1 MGTKIGKFL
10 QKPLSKVPQIADF
23 AYFETDFAY
32 FGTDFAYFASLAREQ
47 RDTLLRTKESLRYT
61 FLFYLSS
68 VSAEV
73 RSVLFTIMV

>member
-1 MGTKIGKFL
+1 MGTKVSKFL
-10 QKPLSKVPQIADF
+10 QKPLSNVLKIADF
-23 AYFETDFAY
+23 AYFGTDFAY

>member
-1 MGTKIGKFL
+1 MGAKISKFL
-10 QKPLSKVPQIADF
+10 QKTLSNVLKIADF
-23 AYFETDFAY
+23 AYFETVFAN
-32 FGTDFAYFASLAREQ
+32 FASLAREQ

>member
-1 MGTKIGKFL
+1 MWVKNR
-10 QKPLSKVPQIADF
+10 QIPAKNIVQCAQNSRF
-23 AYFETDFAY
+23 CVFWNRFCR
-32 FGTDFAYFASLAREQ
+32 FWNRFAYFASLAREQ

>member
-1 MGTKIGKFL
+1 MGAKISIFP
-10 QKPLSKVPQIADF
+10 QKPMPGVPPNSRFCIF
-23 AYFETDFAY
+23 WNRFCLFWNR
-32 FGTDFAYFASLAREQ
+32 FAYFASLAREQ

>member
-1 MGTKIGKFL
+1 MGAKISKFL
-10 QKPLSKVPQIADF
+10 QKTLSNVLKIADF
-23 AYFETDFAY
+23 ADFE
-32 FGTDFAYFASLAREQ
+32 TDFAYFASLAREQ